1 MRSSQTCPKCSG
13 NKFAVTAEF
22 RQPVHRSTA
31 TEPFFAVTLT
41 EEIGRFFGSS
51 TAPRGGFETWICLG
65 CGYTEFY
72 AKGLDGI
79 EELAK
84 EHPEQLRIVDAT
96 WVRHLRER
104 Q

>member
-1 MRSSQTCPKCSG
+1 MRATQTCPKCAG

-22 RQPVHRSTA
+22 RQPESRSIGA
-31 TEPFFAVTLT
+31 RRFVAVIL
-41 EEIGRFFGSS
+41 EKKLGRFLGS
-51 TAPRGGFETWICLG
+51 TTTERGSFESWICLG

-72 AKGLDGI
+72 AKALDGI

-96 WVRHLRER
+96 WVRHLRE
-104 Q
+104 QQ